1 MTDSSAASHLSS
13 SPPSTVL
20 SIDPGTAKCGIAI
33 VQRETISPN
42 QCRALHREVAETARL
57 VARVLS
63 LLAAHPVVAAVLI
76 GNATNSA
83 PLARA
88 LRASLPDALPLH
100 RVEEAFTSQ
109 RARVRFQIENPPRGL
124 QRLLPPGLRTPPR
137 PYDDYVAV
145 LLAEDFFAGAFPD
158 PEAPTDASVALP
170 GNIFPAPQKP

>member
-1 MTDSSAASHLSS
+1 MVNDPPQS
-13 SPPSTVL
+13 SPSHPRTVL

-33 VQRETISPN
+33 VLRGEAGGP
-42 QCRALHREVAETARL
+42 CRVLHREVPETERL

-63 LLAAHPVVAAVLI
+63 LLATHPEVDAVLI

-88 LRASLPDALPLH
+88 LRDSLPKSLPLH

-109 RARVRFQIENPPRGL
+109 RARVRFRLENPPRGL
-124 QRLLPPGLRTPPR
+124 ERLLPPGLRTPPR

-145 LLAEDFFAGAFPD
+145 LLAEDFFASNEPSVPD
-158 PEAPTDASVALP
+158 
-170 GNIFPAPQKP
+170 